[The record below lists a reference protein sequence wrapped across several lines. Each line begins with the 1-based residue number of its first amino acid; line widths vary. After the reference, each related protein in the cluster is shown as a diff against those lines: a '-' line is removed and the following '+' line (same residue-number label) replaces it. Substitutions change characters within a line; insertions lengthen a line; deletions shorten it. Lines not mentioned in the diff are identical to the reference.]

1 MEGEMARVTNE
12 DCLERIPNRFLLC
25 NLASRRARNL
35 MQGAPATMETK
46 NKSNVTALR
55 EIAAGYVEYQ
65 DNLQDL
71 LNLSLED
78 PNL

>member
-1 MEGEMARVTNE
+1 MARVTNE
-12 DCLERIPNRFLLC
+12 DCLDRIPNRFLLC

-35 MQGAPATMETK
+35 MQGAPATMESK

-55 EIAAGYVEYQ
+55 EIASGYVEYQ
-65 DNLQDL
+65 DDLQEL

-78 PNL
+78 

>member
-1 MEGEMARVTNE
+1 MARVTNE

>member
-1 MEGEMARVTNE
+1 MARVTNE

-78 PNL
+78 NTL

>member
-1 MEGEMARVTNE
+1 
-12 DCLERIPNRFLLC
+12 
-25 NLASRRARNL
+25 
-35 MQGAPATMETK
+35 
-46 NKSNVTALR
+46 VTALR

-78 PNL
+78 PSL